1 MRKEWMNPDRLDFKN
16 ISDFVLY
23 IRHKK
28 AYDFVKDE
36 IKDKK
41 ILEIGCGSGFGS
53 NILSEYAKDVYAID
67 IDRDAIE
74 KAKENNKK
82 GNIRFYNIDVLKG
95 LPFEQNSFESVV
107 CFQVFEHIDPQKTK
121 HFLSEIARILK
132 NSGKLFLTTPNRK
145 IRLLFFQK
153 PLNKYHKKEYSAK
166 SLRKSLERV
175 FAQVSVYGL
184 RARKDIEEIEY
195 QRAKQNYFYTFI
207 KRPIK
212 NLLPEKMK
220 NKLDRK
226 IIPDKKNPRKKST
239 NVDMNN
245 ITTGDFYLSE
255 KDMDKSL
262 DLYAICIKRD
272 DVS

>member
-1 MRKEWMNPDRLDFKN
+1 MKKEWMNPDRLNFKD
-16 ISDFVLY
+16 ITDFVLY

-36 IKDKK
+36 IKNKK

-53 NILSEYAKDVYAID
+53 NILSDYASEVYAID

-82 GNIRFYNIDVLKG
+82 RNIKFYNIDVLDG
-95 LPFEQNSFESVV
+95 LPFDRNSFDSVV
-107 CFQVFEHIDPQKTK
+107 CFQVFEHIDPRKTK
-121 HFLSEIARILK
+121 RFLSEIERILK
-132 NSGKLFLTTPNRK
+132 SSGKLFLTTPNRK

-175 FAQVSVYGL
+175 FSRVDIYGL

-195 QRAKQNYFYTFI
+195 RRAKQNYFYTFV
-207 KRPIK
+207 KKPVK
-212 NLLPEKMK
+212 NLLPERLKH
-220 NKLDRK
+220 KLDRGMVA
-226 IIPDKKNPRKKST
+226 DEKKANSVSARK
-239 NVDMNN
+239 DIDN
-245 ITTGDFYLSE
+245 ITTGDFYLSR

-262 DLYAICIKRD
+262 DIYALCEK
-272 DVS
+272 